1 MKWSKWIFAGM
12 SALTLAACGSA
23 DTTESSADSATE
35 AASTAASSE
44 AVSETAATTDAT
56 GTFTLY
62 TSQPEQDIA
71 QLVEGFNETY
81 PNIQVEVFRSGTEEV
96 LSKIMA
102 EKETGDI
109 LADALLVSDSF
120 TFEGLAEEDLLQAY
134 ESPELEAIPAEYIDD
149 ENLYA
154 GTKVIVTGIAVNTDM
169 VDASGI
175 TGYQSLTDAAYADQV
190 MIPSPLYSGAASLN
204 LSIMTQQDSL
214 GWELYENLKAN
225 GLFVGQGNG
234 TVRDALLNGQEGIG
248 VLVDYM
254 ANRARIDGAPIEFI
268 YPEEG
273 ALYVTEPIGI
283 INGSDNAEMAQ
294 YFVDYILSE
303 EGQTLTSE
311 MGYTPVRE
319 GVAAPEGLKGVDEIT
334 PMAFDEAK
342 VMETREADKEQFA
355 EIFGQ

>member
-1 MKWSKWIFAGM
+1 MKWNKWIFAGM
-12 SALTLAACGSA
+12 SALTLAACGTA
-23 DTTESSADSATE
+23 DTTESVEDSAATGV
-35 AASTAASSE
+35 SSE
-44 AVSETAATTDAT
+44 AVSESAATTDAS
-56 GTFTLY
+56 GSFTLY

-71 QLVEGFNETY
+71 LLVEGFNEVY

-96 LSKIMA
+96 LSKVMA

-120 TFEGLAEEDLLQAY
+120 TFEGLAEEELLQAY
-134 ESPELEAIPAEYIDD
+134 ESPELEAIPTEYIDD

-154 GTKVIVTGIAVNTDM
+154 GTKVIATGIAVNTDR

-204 LSIMTQQDSL
+204 LSIITQQDAL
-214 GWELYENLKAN
+214 GWEWYEGLKENA
-225 GLFVGQGNG
+225 LFVGQGNG

-248 VLVDYM
+248 MLVDYM
-254 ANRARIDGAPIEFI
+254 ANRARIDGAPITFI

-283 INGSDNAEMAQ
+283 INGADNADMAEF
-294 YFVDYILSE
+294 FVDYILSE
-303 EGQTLTSE
+303 EGQTVTSE

-319 GVAAPEGLKGVDEIT
+319 GIAAPEGLKGVDEIT

-342 VMETREADKEQFA
+342 VMETREADKERFA

>member
-1 MKWSKWIFAGM
+1 MKWNKWIFAGM
-12 SALTLAACGSA
+12 SALTLAACGTA
-23 DTTESSADSATE
+23 DSTESVEDSAATGV
-35 AASTAASSE
+35 SSE
-44 AVSETAATTDAT
+44 AVSESVATTDAA
-56 GTFTLY
+56 GSFTLY

-71 QLVEGFNETY
+71 QLVEGFNEVY

-134 ESPELEAIPAEYIDD
+134 ESPELEAIPTEYIDD

-154 GTKVIVTGIAVNTDM
+154 GTKVIATGIAVNTDR

-204 LSIMTQQDSL
+204 LTIITQQDAL
-214 GWELYENLKAN
+214 GWEWYEGLKENA
-225 GLFVGQGNG
+225 LFVGQGNG

-254 ANRARIDGAPIEFI
+254 ANRARIDGAPIAFI

-283 INGSDNAEMAQ
+283 INGADNADMAEF
-294 YFVDYILSE
+294 FVDYILSE
-303 EGQTLTSE
+303 EGQTVTSE

-319 GVAAPEGLKGVDEIT
+319 GIAAPEGLKGVDEIT

-342 VMETREADKEQFA
+342 VMETREADKERFA